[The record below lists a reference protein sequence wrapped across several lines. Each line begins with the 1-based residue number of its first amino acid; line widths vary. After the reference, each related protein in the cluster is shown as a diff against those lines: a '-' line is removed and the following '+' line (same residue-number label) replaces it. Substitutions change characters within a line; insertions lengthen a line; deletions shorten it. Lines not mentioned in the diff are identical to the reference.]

1 MLNRVALV
9 VSALS
14 VAVLMLAA
22 PREARAQGSE
32 GTGIGVGVQA
42 MNNPFVVID
51 DEPPF
56 FIFGLAGP
64 SVVYQTPSFH
74 VDGILSFA
82 SNGATAIGAGGRFF
96 YELHS
101 TQASDLS
108 VGGGIGFLNIDTGP
122 DSDTHIQFEI
132 GGKIRAFLAPSVAV
146 NASVGFGF
154 ISTAADDPLF
164 LTGQLLGSIGIT
176 YFFF

>member
-1 MLNRVALV
+1 
-9 VSALS
+9 
-14 VAVLMLAA
+14 
-22 PREARAQGSE
+22 
-32 GTGIGVGVQA
+32 VGVQA
-42 MNNPFVVID
+42 MNNPFID
-51 DEPPF
+51 DDPLPVS
-56 FIFGLAGP
+56 IFGLAGP

-82 SNGATAIGAGGRFF
+82 SNGATVIGAGGRFF

-108 VGGGIGFLNIDTGP
+108 IGGGVGFLNIDAGP
-122 DSDTHIQFEI
+122 GSDTHIHVEI

-154 ISTAADDPLF
+154 ISTEAEDPLF